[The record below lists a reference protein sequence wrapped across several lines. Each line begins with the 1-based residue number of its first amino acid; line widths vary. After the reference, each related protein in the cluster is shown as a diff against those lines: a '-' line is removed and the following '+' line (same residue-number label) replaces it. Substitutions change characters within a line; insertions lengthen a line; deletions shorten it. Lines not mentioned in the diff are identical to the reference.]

1 MPDLCN
7 EIEKFGKG
15 VGSATRY
22 RIIEALFKGPK
33 TVGELVKKVKL
44 SQPAVSQH
52 LKTLKASDLVSDER
66 RGQEVYYSLNSEYVL
81 TLLKSLVGEMK
92 GKREKSKKVTK

>member
-15 VGSATRY
+15 VGSAARY
-22 RIIEALFKGPK
+22 RIIETLFKGPK
-33 TVGELVKKVKL
+33 TVSEIVKKVKL

-52 LKTLKASDLVSDER
+52 LKTLKANDLVTDER
-66 RGQEVYYSLNSEYVL
+66 RGQVVYYSLNSEYML
-81 TLLKSLVGEMK
+81 LLLKNLVGEMRK
-92 GKREKSKKVTK
+92 SRERGKTK

>member
-33 TVGELVKKVKL
+33 TVGELVKK
-44 SQPAVSQH
+44 S
-52 LKTLKASDLVSDER
+52 KAIAACSFSASENAQGER
-66 RGQEVYYSLNSEYVL
+66 SCQR
-81 TLLKSLVGEMK
+81 
-92 GKREKSKKVTK
+92 